1 LPGRD
6 STSRSMSKM
15 IAYGHQMREVF
26 DLEDEGSKSAD
37 SHRQAEWARIIAA
50 EIRKQGTANNKK
62 VARGNGEAVPP
73 QTEGSFMT
81 H

>member
-1 LPGRD
+1 
-6 STSRSMSKM
+6 MSKM